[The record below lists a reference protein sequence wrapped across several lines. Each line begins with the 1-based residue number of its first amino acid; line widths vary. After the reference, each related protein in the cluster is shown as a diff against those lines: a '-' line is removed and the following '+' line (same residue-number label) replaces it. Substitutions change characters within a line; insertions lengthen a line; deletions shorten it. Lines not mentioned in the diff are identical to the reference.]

1 MGRMLNALKQIELR
15 EPHPSRAAQPD
26 APGPPAETSPQEADE
41 AVAIAQQSPREAPP
55 APARDSAAIEAL
67 LAETETATAEALA
80 EAPADATEAPE
91 RTDSADAAEPTDP
104 AASDSADPPCPSPE
118 AGLARGPS
126 RKQGTFPDPLSELAE
141 RVLHAMPPAP
151 ASILFTSPDSN
162 SLAIDLLVP
171 LAMSLAQRVDSD
183 LLLIDA
189 NLRRP
194 ALAARLGV
202 EASRGLSDV
211 LSGSVAWQDAVRRT
225 VMPGVDLLPA
235 VPFSTP
241 AGSSPDRLHLE
252 RLLSET
258 GERYPLVLVHA
269 SSLEYP
275 EAAPLALQSGG
286 VYLVVRLHA
295 TMRRAAVEAAS
306 LLRRSGANLIGCV
319 VVE

>member
-15 EPHPSRAAQPD
+15 EPHTSRDAQPQV
-26 APGPPAETSPQEADE
+26 PGPPAEPSPQEADE
-41 AVAIAQQSPREAPP
+41 VVDVAPQSPHEASP
-55 APARDSAAIEAL
+55 PARDSAAMETL
-67 LAETETATAEALA
+67 LAEAETATAEALA
-80 EAPADATEAPE
+80 EVPADTTEAAE
-91 RTDSADAAEPTDP
+91 RTESADSAEPNDP
-104 AASDSADPPCPSPE
+104 AASASADPSCPSPG
-118 AGLARGPS
+118 AGLAGGPD
-126 RKQGTFPDPLSELAE
+126 RKQGRFPDPLGELAE

-151 ASILFTSPDSN
+151 TTILFTSPDSN
-162 SLAIDLLVP
+162 SLGINLLVP
-171 LAMSLAQRVDSD
+171 LAMSLAQRIDSN

-211 LSGSVAWQDAVRRT
+211 LSGSVVWQDAVRRT

-241 AGSSPDRLHLE
+241 AGPSPDRLHLE

-258 GERYPLVLVHA
+258 AERYPLALIHA